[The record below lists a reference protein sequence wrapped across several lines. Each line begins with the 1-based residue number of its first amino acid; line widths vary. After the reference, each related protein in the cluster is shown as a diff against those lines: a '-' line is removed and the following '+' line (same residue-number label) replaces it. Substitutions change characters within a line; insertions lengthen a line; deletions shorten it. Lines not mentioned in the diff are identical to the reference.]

1 MLNTDVKKYK
11 KSRKSRLTKSQKIV
25 FTLVIIFFFLYA
37 ATVIYP
43 FIWAFFNSMK
53 GKEEFLRDPLSLP
66 SKFDLSNFINA
77 FTNFEVFGVNL
88 IGMFGNSIVLTVCAT
103 LLSVVSCTCTAY
115 CVVKYK
121 FIGRKFLYFLAIM
134 IMLVPTIG
142 SMPAMYRLV
151 TNLSLKDNVVGV
163 SLLWGSGFGFNFLLL
178 YSFFKNVSG
187 AYAEAAKVDGAGDYT
202 IFFRIMLP
210 QALPA
215 MVAAA
220 IVTAIGVWNDY
231 LTPFLYL
238 ENSPTIAYGLYDFE
252 MNINST
258 MDYPTLFAGIILS
271 CLPLIIIFIIFQKTI
286 ITNTVAGGLK
296 G

>member
-1 MLNTDVKKYK
+1 MNTDMKKIK
-11 KSRKSRLTKSQKIV
+11 TSRKNRLTKSHRIV
-25 FTLVIIFFFLYA
+25 FALVAVLFFIYA
-37 ATVIYP
+37 VTVIYP
-43 FIWAFFNSMK
+43 FVWAFFNSMK
-53 GKEEFLRDPLSLP
+53 GKEEFLNDPLALP
-66 SKFDLSNFINA
+66 SRFDLSNFINA
-77 FTNFEVFGVNL
+77 FTTFEVFGVNL
-88 IGMFGNSIVLTVCAT
+88 IGMFGNSIVLTVCST
-103 LLSVVSCTCTAY
+103 LLSVASCACTAY
-115 CVVKYK
+115 CVVKYR
-121 FIGRKFLYFLAIM
+121 FFGRKFLYFLAIM

-151 TNLSLKDNVVGV
+151 NNLGIKDNVVGV

-178 YSFFKNVSG
+178 YSYFKNVSG
-187 AYAEAAKVDGAGDYT
+187 AYAEAAKVDGAGDYV

-215 MVAAA
+215 MGAAA

-252 MNINST
+252 MNINAT

-271 CLPLIIIFIIFQKTI
+271 CLPLIIIFIAFQKTI

>member
-103 LLSVVSCTCTAY
+103 LLSVASCTCTAY

-121 FIGRKFLYFLAIM
+121 FVGRKFLYFLAIM